1 MFESISIL
9 THESSTEVRGARYY
23 LSNLIELWENQG
35 IQVHISGGT
44 HYFPADVALLHVDTT
59 LVEDK
64 FMELSA
70 RYPVTI
76 NGRVRDISKRQF
88 SKVLLNQNDAYQG
101 PVIVKTDANF
111 GGILEYR
118 TAVEAGKKEILPQDI
133 QRPWRKIE
141 YLDSNKYPV
150 FNNITRVPQG
160 VWRNPKLIVEKFLPE
175 RTSAGEFRIRTCLFL
190 GEQEVGLWYASPD
203 PVIKFVNATSRGLL
217 DSVPEALREARE
229 EQGFDYGRFDYT
241 EVDGEVIIFDMN
253 RTPVV
258 GAHGME
264 LIPDEQHL
272 ALANAI
278 TQYA

>member
-44 HYFPADVALLHVDTT
+44 NYFPADVALLHVDTT
-59 LVEDK
+59 VVEDE

-88 SKVLLNQNDAYQG
+88 SRVLLNQNDVYQG

-111 GGILEYR
+111 GGILEFR
-118 TAVEAGKKEILPQDI
+118 AAVEAGEKEILPQDI

-150 FNNITRVPQG
+150 FNHISQVPQG

-190 GEQEVGLWYASPD
+190 GEQEVGLWFASPD

-217 DSVPEALREARE
+217 DSIPEALREARK

-253 RTPVV
+253 RTPVI

-278 TQYA
+278 NEYA